1 VAQLSSNP
9 SYSAVSYTWGD
20 PGLTETLWIEDAV
33 IDITRNLHDLLLR
46 FRRADEEEEVILWV
60 DAVCINQNRKE
71 EKAVQIPLMSKIYSS
86 AKEVLIW
93 LGEGDEQ
100 SNLVMA
106 YLRKTARKFLDRG
119 GVIMEPRDE
128 PGSQDIWIEVCT
140 DPALAM
146 TDIIWGRPWFTRRW
160 VIQEVA
166 FARMATVHCGSE
178 SMDWAELSCAS
189 LAINR
194 LAGDGSFCNR
204 YITERR
210 RLFSL
215 RFSGSRGILIL
226 QQIREEVQL
235 PNTTSSER
243 SLMDC
248 ITDAWGFECSV
259 DKDRVFA
266 LLGILNHGHEHQLFI
281 DYNQPSEEIYEKFA
295 QYCIQ
300 HGDPRNK
307 LDILSCAGLS
317 NHAQAPKPY
326 KLPSWVPDWRASFD
340 GPTRKLNS
348 FSAGHIVAAS
358 TEIRRNTK
366 ELLVRGVLIDRIQYV
381 VGSLS
386 SFANP
391 EDPYYSISRPNHQ
404 ATWYKNIE
412 DLFTKKF
419 GPYHF
424 RLPQGVVGLPY
435 IMGGTAWEALFR
447 TLILDADNFIFDVT
461 RDFPFWEEGTG
472 FRRRML
478 VSFNQSDLSLDNQS
492 VMIVSYGTSEY
503 WSRASLNCQYRSLYV
518 TERGYVGLGPQETKF
533 GDIIAVPSGV
543 SVPYVLR
550 PREPDFALLRD
561 VGKKIETEC
570 NAFFQMPDNGE
581 RKLMII
587 RAKKPRFQLVGE
599 CYTQGVMHGEA
610 WAVGGPP
617 IEEFVL
623 Y

>member
-33 IDITRNLHDLLLR
+33 INITRNLHDLLLR
-46 FRRADEEEEVILWV
+46 FRRTDEEEVILWV
-60 DAVCINQNRKE
+60 DAICINQNDKKE
-71 EKAVQIPLMSKIYSS
+71 KTVQIPLMSKIYSS
-86 AKEVLIW
+86 ANEVLIW

-100 SNLVMA
+100 SNSVMT
-106 YLRKTARKFLDRG
+106 YFKKIAREFLGRE

-128 PGSQDIWIEVCT
+128 PEIQGIWMDVQT
-140 DPALAM
+140 DPALDM
-146 TDIIWGRPWFTRRW
+146 VGIILDRPWFTRRW
-160 VIQEVA
+160 VIQELA

-178 SMDWAELSCAS
+178 SMDWAELNCAS
-189 LAINR
+189 LAITR
-194 LAGDGSFCNR
+194 LAGDGSFLDH
-204 YITERR
+204 YLGERG
-210 RLFSL
+210 RLFSIGS
-215 RFSGSRGILIL
+215 SGSRRILSL
-226 QQIREEVQL
+226 QQIRKEVQL
-235 PNTTSSER
+235 PNTTSSGK
-243 SLMDC
+243 SLVDC
-248 ITDAWGFECSV
+248 ITDAWEFDCSV
-259 DKDRVFA
+259 DKDRLFA
-266 LLGILNHGHEHQLFI
+266 LLGILNHSREHQLFI
-281 DYNQPSEEIYEKFA
+281 DYNQPTQDIYEKFA

-300 HGDPRNK
+300 HSDPRDM

-326 KLPSWVPDWRASFD
+326 KLPSWVPDWRASFE
-340 GPTRKLNS
+340 GPTRKLNG
-348 FSAGHIVAAS
+348 FSAGHRVAAS

-366 ELLVRGVLIDRIQYV
+366 ELLVRGVLIDRIQYI

-391 EDPYYSISRPNHQ
+391 EDPDHSITRPNHQ

-412 DLFTKKF
+412 DLFTKRF

-424 RLPQGVVGLPY
+424 RMPQGVVGLPY

-447 TLILDADNFIFDVT
+447 TLILDAENLIFDVT
-461 RDFPFWEEGTG
+461 RGFPFWEEGTG

-478 VSFNQSDLSLDNQS
+478 ECFNQPDLSLNNQS
-492 VMIVSYGTSEY
+492 VMIVSHEMTEY
-503 WSRASLNCQYRSLYV
+503 WSRASLNCEYRSLYV
-518 TERGYVGLGPQETKF
+518 TERGYIGLGPQETKT

-550 PREPDFALLRD
+550 PRKPDFALLWD
-561 VGKKIETEC
+561 MGTKIETEC
-570 NAFFQMPDNGE
+570 NAFFQMPENGE
-581 RKLMII
+581 RKLMIM

-599 CYTQGVMHGEA
+599 CYTQGIMHGEA
-610 WAVGGPP
+610 WAAGGRPV
-617 IEEFVL
+617 EEFVL